1 MIIKTKTHD
10 IEVSSVVSATINKG
24 GKSYPALE
32 FNFPGAISEDDL
44 TALVQMKEPYVGSVP
59 LVSGEIVIGENAHE
73 GYNTLGKIAVTI
85 GKITSAEEERDT
97 LAAALAVEEAKKPYI
112 DKLTAEIDDATAS
125 TVIMLYP
132 TMKYTGGLIEAGTRI
147 NWNGALKRA
156 AVDLYDREE
165 NNPDKAAN
173 LWEDIQYREG
183 YRIIPEVITVGLA
196 FADGER
202 GWWGD
207 VLYESTVDDNV
218 YTPEQYK
225 DNWKIAEEV

>member
-10 IEVSSVVSATINKG
+10 ITVLSVVSTTIRKG
-24 GKSYPALE
+24 GKSYPALK
-32 FNFPGAISEDDL
+32 FNFGGAVSEADL
-44 TALVQMKEPYVGSVP
+44 TAITSGDFDIGGSK
-59 LVSGEIVIGENAHE
+59 HE
-73 GYNTLGKIAVTI
+73 GYNTLGEISVVV
-85 GKITSAEEERDT
+85 GKITTAEEERDT
-97 LAAALAVEEAKKPYI
+97 LAAALAVEEAKKPFI

-125 TVIMLYP
+125 TVIALYP

-183 YRIIPEVITVGLA
+183 YRIIPDVITVGLA

-225 DNWKIAEEV
+225 GNWKIAEEV

>member
-10 IEVSSVVSATINKG
+10 IEVSSVVSTTINKD

-44 TALVQMKEPYVGSVP
+44 TALV
-59 LVSGEIVIGENAHE
+59 SGEIVIGDNAHE

-85 GKITSAEEERDT
+85 GKITTAEKERDT

-147 NWNGALKRA
+147 NWNGTLKRA

-165 NNPDKAAN
+165 NNPDNAVN

-202 GWWGD
+202 GWWED